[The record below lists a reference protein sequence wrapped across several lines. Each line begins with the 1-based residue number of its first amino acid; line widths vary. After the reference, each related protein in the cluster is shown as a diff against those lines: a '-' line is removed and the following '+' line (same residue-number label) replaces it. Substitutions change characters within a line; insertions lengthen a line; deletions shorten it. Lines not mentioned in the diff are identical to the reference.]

1 MTIKLL
7 TEDMIENY
15 LQDFSQTLHNIY
27 GTLLGIQ
34 NSIENIN
41 RRVNKIEESYDS
53 VVLLDSINK
62 RLASIQNIVQSNSET
77 KYIEY
82 IKNNGFKK
90 C

>member
-1 MTIKLL
+1 MTTKLL
-7 TEDMIENY
+7 TENMINDY
-15 LQDFSQTLHNIY
+15 LQDFSKTLHNIY

-34 NSIENIN
+34 TSIENIN

-62 RLASIQNIVQSNSET
+62 RLAFIQNIVQSNSVEHVQ
-77 KYIEY
+77 
-82 IKNNGFKK
+82 NNGFQK